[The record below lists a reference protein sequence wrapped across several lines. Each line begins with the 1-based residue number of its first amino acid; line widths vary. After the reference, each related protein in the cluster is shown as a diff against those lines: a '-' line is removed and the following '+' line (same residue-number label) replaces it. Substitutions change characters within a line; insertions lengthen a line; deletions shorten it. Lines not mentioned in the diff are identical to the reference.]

1 MGKNQSSFIIEN
13 YGQKSTFA
21 SFLPG
26 IAGVRGVPIWSFYV
40 NRGQGIASFGVDNKE
55 NSIMEYSPAHR
66 AYQDVKTTGFRTF
79 IKKDGKVYEPFSDE
93 EVTSRMKISMNLLE
107 LEEENEESG
116 LHVKVCYYVL
126 PNERLGGLV
135 RTVTVANVS
144 KQDAN
149 MEILD
154 GMPALIPCGVNLAR
168 IKEITQT
175 AKAWMQVEDVE
186 KKIPYFRTRASLDDS
201 AEVSMIEA
209 GNYALGFQEDGSLL
223 PMIVD
228 PTFVFQYDTAMRKA
242 VHFEKASLKEL
253 FKQEQVTANE
263 FPCCFFGKE
272 AQLPADTSITF
283 YEIFGQATSKDSLHA
298 YLEETRNAEYFSKKK
313 AEAEKLTEEL
323 TDKVKTSTASK
334 EFDEYCRYNF
344 MDNLLR
350 GGYPVK
356 LGKDKIFYVY
366 SRKHGDLERD
376 YNFFAM
382 SPECYS
388 QGNGNFRD
396 VNQNRR
402 CDTFFEPFVE
412 KKNIQKFYSLIQLDG
427 YNPLL
432 IEKLTY
438 CLSEDTAKKLFGNRN
453 QQITEYVTKPF
464 TPGGLYM
471 KLEKC
476 FGLEEA
482 DGLFDQI
489 IDAADTVIN
498 EEFGEGYWVDH
509 WTYNLDLI
517 EDYLEVYPDK
527 EKELFF
533 EEELT
538 CFLSR
543 ININDRKKRYVE
555 TKNGLRQ
562 YLSLNEDSRRDTS
575 EKLVR
580 TRRQQGEVLKMSLL
594 EKLIMMCAVK
604 FAALDAYGMGIEM
617 EGGKPGW
624 YDALNGLPGMFGSSM
639 NEAYEVCR
647 MLDYVIGILRKYDE
661 TTLSVLEEVAVLL
674 EGLDLVNQ
682 EEYEAIHS
690 CDSAD
695 TPEQIRTNGQILD
708 FWNKV
713 NDLKEE
719 YRDKV
724 FEGVFGEKRQMDA
737 ETLRSILTGFA
748 DTVRSGIHKA
758 KVLAKDSIPAYFSYE
773 VPEYEVS
780 EDGIEPKKFEPVKT
794 PHFLEGAVRY
804 LKLNGALEH
813 KREVYKS
820 VKESDLYDEKL
831 KMYKVNASLSS
842 ASYEL
847 GRAVAFMSGWL
858 ENESI
863 WLHMEYKYL
872 LELIRSGLYREF
884 YEDFRNA
891 VIPFLDPEVYGRSI
905 YENSSFL
912 VSSQYPNKALHGKGY
927 VARLS
932 GSTIEFIS
940 MWKQMMFGAHV
951 LDMKDNELIFAPQ
964 PAIPQYLIPDSG
976 CVSAMLFGSAE
987 VTYYFAECKDYVPG
1001 EYEIQSMK
1009 FIHQDGHVSECSGW
1023 YAAGQI
1029 PKELRQ
1035 GKIQSVVIEIK

>member
-1 MGKNQSSFIIEN
+1 MEKNQSSFVIEN

-26 IAGVRGVPIWSFYV
+26 IAGVRGIPIWSFYV

-55 NSIMEYSPAHR
+55 NSIMEFSPAHQ
-66 AYQDVKTTGFRTF
+66 AYQDVKTIGFRTF

-93 EVTSRMKISMNLLE
+93 EVASRMKISMNVLE
-107 LEEENEESG
+107 LEEENRESG
-116 LHVKVCYYVL
+116 LHVQVNYYVL
-126 PNERLGGLV
+126 PNEKIGGLV
-135 RTVTVANVS
+135 RTITISNVSAQAANV
-144 KQDAN
+144 
-149 MEILD
+149 EILD
-154 GMPALIPCGVNLAR
+154 GMPALIPCGVSLVR
-168 IKEITQT
+168 IKDMTQT
-175 AKAWMQVEDVE
+175 AKAWMQVEDVQE
-186 KKIPYFRTRASLDDS
+186 KIPYFRTRASLDDS

-209 GNYALGFQEDGSLL
+209 GNYALGFMEDGSLL

-228 PTFVFQYDTAMRKA
+228 PSLVFQYDTAMRKA

-253 FKQEQVTANE
+253 FEQEQVTANE

-272 AQLPADTSITF
+272 TQLPAGASITF
-283 YEIFGQATSKDSLHA
+283 YEIYGQAEGKEDLHTYLQEKRDSV
-298 YLEETRNAEYFSKKK
+298 YFTGKR
-313 AEAEKLTEEL
+313 AEAEQLTEEL
-323 TDKVKTSTASK
+323 TSKVKTSTASK
-334 EFDEYCRYNF
+334 EFDEYCRYNY

-350 GGYPVK
+350 GGYPIK

-382 SPECYS
+382 SPEPYS

-402 CDTFFEPFVE
+402 CDTFFAPFVGKE
-412 KKNIQKFYSLIQLDG
+412 NIQKFYGLIQLDG

-432 IEKLTY
+432 IEKLMY
-438 CLSEDTAKKLFGNRN
+438 CLSAAGAEQLFGSSNP
-453 QQITEYVTKPF
+453 QMTELVTKPF
-464 TPGGLYM
+464 TPGALYQ
-471 KLEKC
+471 KLEEH
-476 FGLEEA
+476 FDTGEA
-482 DGLFDQI
+482 EKVFNLIMD
-489 IDAADTVIN
+489 DADSVIN
-498 EEFGEGYWVDH
+498 EDFGEGYWSDH

-543 ININDRKKRYVE
+543 VNINDRRRRYVE

-562 YLSLNEDSRRDTS
+562 YLSLNENSRRDTK

-580 TRRQQGEVLKMSLL
+580 TQKQQGEVLKMSLL
-594 EKLIMMCAVK
+594 EKLVMMCAVK

-624 YDALNGLPGMFGSSM
+624 YDALNGLPAMFGSSM

-647 MLDYVIGILRKYDE
+647 MVDYVIGILTKHGG
-661 TTLSVLEEVAVLL
+661 TLPVLEEVAVLL
-674 EGLDLVNQ
+674 EGLNRVNQ
-682 EEYEAIHS
+682 EEKEEIHRL
-690 CDSAD
+690 D
-695 TPEQIRTNGQILD
+695 TAENPEQILADGQILD
-708 FWNKV
+708 FWNKI
-713 NDLKEE
+713 NDLKEV
-719 YRDKV
+719 YRNQV
-724 FEGVFGEKRQMDA
+724 YEGVSGEKRQVNT
-737 ETLRSILTGFA
+737 ETLIYILTGFA
-748 DTVRSGIHKA
+748 DTLHSGTHKA
-758 KVLAKDSIPAYFSYE
+758 KVLGKDVIPAYFAYD
-773 VPEYEVS
+773 VPEYEVT
-780 EDGIEPKKFEPVKT
+780 EEGITPLKFVPVEI

-804 LKLNGALEH
+804 LKLNDTLEA
-813 KREVYKS
+813 KKELYKAIKS
-820 VKESDLYDEKL
+820 SDLYDEKL

-847 GRAVAFMSGWL
+847 GRAVAFMPGWL

-884 YEDFRNA
+884 YEDLKNA
-891 VIPFLDPEVYGRSI
+891 AIPFMDPEVYGRSI
-905 YENSSFL
+905 QENSSFL
-912 VSSQYPNKALHGKGY
+912 VSSKYPNKSIHGKGY

-940 MWKQMMFGAHV
+940 MWKLMMFGAHV
-951 LDMKDNELIFAPQ
+951 LDMKDGELIFAPQ
-964 PAIPQYLIPDSG
+964 PAIPQYLIPEDG
-976 CVSAMLFGSAE
+976 QVSAMLFGDVE
-987 VTYYFAECKDYVPG
+987 VTYHFAECKDYVPG
-1001 EYEIQSMK
+1001 EYEILTMK
-1009 FIHQDGHVSECSGW
+1009 FTHQDGHITECPDR

-1029 PKELRQ
+1029 PEELRQ
-1035 GKIQSVVIEIK
+1035 GKIESVVIEIK